1 MLVVVHCSVWR
12 VRRTLVVDL
21 DVSLA
26 LALLRNVSMMLKL
39 LVSLMPKL
47 QSEL

>member
-1 MLVVVHCSVWR
+1 MRFEVTV
-12 VRRTLVVDL
+12 LVVDL

-47 QSEL
+47 LVSRSWIT